1 MDIFFA
7 FVIKEARHILRDKR
21 TMLILFGMP
30 VVLMLLFGFAITT
43 DVKNVRTVV
52 VCSEM
57 SPRTQQAV
65 ERLSQSEY
73 FVITQTVNTP
83 HEAEQLIR
91 NQKAD
96 MALVFAQDH
105 GVQIMVD
112 GCDPNMAQ
120 QWTTYAQQTLAPAHS
135 SLFTLH
141 SSLFKG
147 ERIVVADIMTVP
159 SDTIDSVWVKVARD
173 QLTFGWIHE
182 NELLAKVSPD
192 DPISQFIDFFSDVH
206 LLAFLAFCVVI
217 VAAYGVRRLMRRG
230 AKIVHFNDIPSF
242 YPTTLC
248 LLVASSAVLYSSIQ
262 LFGPE
267 SWRHFYYHPSLN
279 PFGMPLHLGLFVSSV
294 WAIVIVAIATVD
306 DVTKHLPLGSAI
318 LYLGGLTA
326 VCAVD
331 YVIFSITTLYYI
343 GYPLLIAYYIFALRR
358 LSLQDSI

>member
-1 MDIFFA
+1 MRHSILSLLTSLLLSLLLVSCYNRGPITPDAWNLTEQQLDSISFYTTHHYTQNYN
-7 FVIKEARHILRDKR
+7 FVVTGDSL
-21 TMLILFGMP
+21 
-30 VVLMLLFGFAITT
+30 
-43 DVKNVRTVV
+43 VV
-52 VCSEM
+52 VA
-57 SPRTQQAV
+57 QQPEAMAIPEV
-65 ERLSQSEY
+65 VSIEIES
-73 FVITQTVNTP
+73 IG
-83 HEAEQLIR
+83 AEQ
-91 NQKAD
+91 QKD
-96 MALVFAQDH
+96 S
-105 GVQIMVD
+105 I
-112 GCDPNMAQ
+112 
-120 QWTTYAQQTLAPAHS
+120 TLR
-135 SLFTLH
+135 
-141 SSLFKG
+141 KN

-206 LLAFLAFCVVI
+206 LLAFLAFCVVV

>member
-1 MDIFFA
+1 MHCVLCILLCGCYNRGPITSDAWNLTEQQLDSISFYTTHHYTQNYN
-7 FVIKEARHILRDKR
+7 FVVTGDSL
-21 TMLILFGMP
+21 
-30 VVLMLLFGFAITT
+30 
-43 DVKNVRTVV
+43 VV
-52 VCSEM
+52 V
-57 SPRTQQAV
+57 
-65 ERLSQSEY
+65 
-73 FVITQTVNTP
+73 
-83 HEAEQLIR
+83 
-91 NQKAD
+91 
-96 MALVFAQDH
+96 
-105 GVQIMVD
+105 
-112 GCDPNMAQ
+112 AQ
-120 QWTTYAQQTLAPAHS
+120 QPEAMAIPDVVSIEIESIGEEQQKDSITLRKYEH
-135 SLFTLH
+135 
-141 SSLFKG
+141 
-147 ERIVVADIMTVP
+147 IVVADIMTVP

-182 NELLAKVSPD
+182 KELLAKVSPD
-192 DPISQFIDFFSDVH
+192 DPISQFIDLFSNVH
-206 LLAFLAFCVVI
+206 LLVFLAFCVVI

-279 PFGMPLHLGLFVSSV
+279 PFGMPLHLGLFVTSV

-318 LYLGGLTA
+318 LYLGGLLA
-326 VCAVD
+326 VCAVC
-331 YVIFSITTLYYI
+331 YVVFSITTLYYI

>member
-1 MDIFFA
+1 MHNSQSFL
-7 FVIKEARHILRDKR
+7 KRILRR
-21 TMLILFGMP
+21 SILCIMHCVLCILLCGCYNRGPITPDAWNLTEQQLDSISFYTTHHYTQNYNF
-30 VVLMLLFGFAITT
+30 VVTGDSL
-43 DVKNVRTVV
+43 VV
-52 VCSEM
+52 V
-57 SPRTQQAV
+57 
-65 ERLSQSEY
+65 
-73 FVITQTVNTP
+73 
-83 HEAEQLIR
+83 
-91 NQKAD
+91 
-96 MALVFAQDH
+96 
-105 GVQIMVD
+105 
-112 GCDPNMAQ
+112 AQ
-120 QWTTYAQQTLAPAHS
+120 QPEAMAIPDVVSIEIESIGEEQQKDSITLRKYEH
-135 SLFTLH
+135 
-141 SSLFKG
+141 
-147 ERIVVADIMTVP
+147 IVVADIMTVP

-182 NELLAKVSPD
+182 KELLAKVSPD
-192 DPISQFIDFFSDVH
+192 DPISQFIDLFSNVH
-206 LLAFLAFCVVI
+206 LLVFLAFCVVI

-279 PFGMPLHLGLFVSSV
+279 PFGMPLHLGLFVTSV

-318 LYLGGLTA
+318 LYLGGLLA
-326 VCAVD
+326 VCAVL
-331 YVIFSITTLYYI
+331 YVVFSITTLYYI

>member
-1 MDIFFA
+1 MPHSLRRCWWKTVSIVFLLTFSSCYNRGPITPDAWNLTEQQLDSISFYTTHHYTQNYN
-7 FVIKEARHILRDKR
+7 FVVTGDSL
-21 TMLILFGMP
+21 
-30 VVLMLLFGFAITT
+30 
-43 DVKNVRTVV
+43 VV
-52 VCSEM
+52 V
-57 SPRTQQAV
+57 
-65 ERLSQSEY
+65 
-73 FVITQTVNTP
+73 
-83 HEAEQLIR
+83 
-91 NQKAD
+91 
-96 MALVFAQDH
+96 
-105 GVQIMVD
+105 
-112 GCDPNMAQ
+112 AQ
-120 QWTTYAQQTLAPAHS
+120 QPEAMAIPEVVSNLNSQLSTRPDGALSSAETLS
-135 SLFTLH
+135 SLDSITLKKH
-141 SSLFKG
+141 

-182 NELLAKVSPD
+182 KELLAKVSPD
-192 DPISQFIDFFSDVH
+192 DPISQFIDLFSDVH
-206 LLAFLAFCVVI
+206 LLVFLAFCVVI

-294 WAIVIVAIATVD
+294 WAIIIVAIATVD

-318 LYLGGLTA
+318 LYLGGLIA

-343 GYPLLIAYYIFALRR
+343 GYPLLIAYFVFALRR
-358 LSLQDSI
+358 LSLQDNV

>member
-1 MDIFFA
+1 MSMRRSFSSF
-7 FVIKEARHILRDKR
+7 
-21 TMLILFGMP
+21 
-30 VVLMLLFGFAITT
+30 LLFSFILLLTSCYNRGPITPDAWNLT
-43 DVKNVRTVV
+43 EQQLDSISFYTTHHYTQNYNFVVTGDSLVV
-52 VCSEM
+52 VA
-57 SPRTQQAV
+57 QQPEAMAIPEV
-65 ERLSQSEY
+65 VSIEIES
-73 FVITQTVNTP
+73 IG
-83 HEAEQLIR
+83 AEQ
-91 NQKAD
+91 QKD
-96 MALVFAQDH
+96 S
-105 GVQIMVD
+105 I
-112 GCDPNMAQ
+112 
-120 QWTTYAQQTLAPAHS
+120 TLR
-135 SLFTLH
+135 
-141 SSLFKG
+141 KN

-206 LLAFLAFCVVI
+206 LLAFLAFGVVI

-294 WAIVIVAIATVD
+294 WAIVIVGIATVD
-306 DVTKHLPLGSAI
+306 DVTKHLPLGSAV

>member
-1 MDIFFA
+1 M
-7 FVIKEARHILRDKR
+7 RRSILSLL
-21 TMLILFGMP
+21 TSLLLPLILVSCYNRGPITPDAWNLTEEQIDSISFYTTHHYTQNYNF
-30 VVLMLLFGFAITT
+30 VVTGDSL
-43 DVKNVRTVV
+43 VV
-52 VCSEM
+52 VAQEPGAMAVPEVVSIEIESIGSEKQKD
-57 SPRTQQAV
+57 S
-65 ERLSQSEY
+65 
-73 FVITQTVNTP
+73 ITLRKN
-83 HEAEQLIR
+83 
-91 NQKAD
+91 
-96 MALVFAQDH
+96 
-105 GVQIMVD
+105 
-112 GCDPNMAQ
+112 
-120 QWTTYAQQTLAPAHS
+120 
-135 SLFTLH
+135 
-141 SSLFKG
+141 

-182 NELLAKVSPD
+182 KELLAKVSPD
-192 DPISQFIDFFSDVH
+192 DPISQFIDLFSDVH
-206 LLAFLAFCVVI
+206 LLVFLAFCVVV

-294 WAIVIVAIATVD
+294 WAIIIVAIATVD

>member
-1 MDIFFA
+1 M
-7 FVIKEARHILRDKR
+7 RRS
-21 TMLILFGMP
+21 ILFPLFTFLFPLLLVSCYNRGP
-30 VVLMLLFGFAITT
+30 ITPDAWNLTEQQLDSISFYTTHHYTQNYNFVVTGDSL
-43 DVKNVRTVV
+43 VV
-52 VCSEM
+52 V
-57 SPRTQQAV
+57 
-65 ERLSQSEY
+65 
-73 FVITQTVNTP
+73 
-83 HEAEQLIR
+83 
-91 NQKAD
+91 
-96 MALVFAQDH
+96 
-105 GVQIMVD
+105 
-112 GCDPNMAQ
+112 AQ
-120 QWTTYAQQTLAPAHS
+120 QPEAMAIPEVVSIEIESIGEEQQKDSITLR
-135 SLFTLH
+135 
-141 SSLFKG
+141 KN

-182 NELLAKVSPD
+182 KELLAKVSPD
-192 DPISQFIDFFSDVH
+192 DPISQFIDLFSNVH
-206 LLAFLAFCVVI
+206 LLVFLAFGVVI

-279 PFGMPLHLGLFVSSV
+279 PFGMPLHLGLFVTSV

-306 DVTKHLPLGSAI
+306 DVTKHLPLGSAV

-331 YVIFSITTLYYI
+331 YVVFSITTLYYI
-343 GYPLLIAYYIFALRR
+343 GYPLLIAYFIFALRR